1 METPVKLLTRTEKV
15 VRYQEMRHEFQN
27 RSLAGLLNPV
37 NNLADRN
44 HVAELERALNAAVAE
59 LKSVSAWERDLHTSN
74 MIYCLLSGA
83 V

>member
-1 METPVKLLTRTEKV
+1 METPVKLLTRTEKF
-15 VRYQEMRHEFQN
+15 VRYQELRHEFQN
-27 RSLAGLLNPV
+27 QALAGLLNPV
-37 NNLADRN
+37 NDLADRKC
-44 HVAELERALNAAVAE
+44 ALELETALTAAVAE